1 MMRGMLK
8 FLPSFVPAFASV
20 AFVGLLAGC
29 RGTPDT
35 PAAPTPPT
43 PVTAPAGAPT
53 APTEAP
59 PADAKPGLGFMP
71 DYEAGVDGVAVS
83 GVREGGPAAKAGIQQ
98 GDVILAL
105 NGIRVTD
112 AQSYTE
118 ALDEQKVGATVPVQ
132 ILRGSEKLELKV
144 TIGTRRR

>member
-1 MMRGMLK
+1 MMRRMPK
-8 FLPSFVPAFASV
+8 FPLSLVPAATLSLL
-20 AFVGLLAGC
+20 VGCAGA
-29 RGTPDT
+29 PDT
-35 PAAPTPPT
+35 TPAPTPAPT
-43 PVTAPAGAPT
+43 PAVAAPAET
-53 APTEAP
+53 P
-59 PADAKPGLGFMP
+59 PADARPGLGFMP
-71 DYEAGVDGVAVS
+71 DYEAGVDGVAVG

-98 GDVILAL
+98 GDVILVL

-132 ILRGSEKLELKV
+132 ILRGSETLELKV

>member
-1 MMRGMLK
+1 MIRGMPK
-8 FLPSFVPAFASV
+8 FPLSFVPAATFSLL
-20 AFVGLLAGC
+20 VGCAGA
-29 RGTPDT
+29 PDT
-35 PAAPTPPT
+35 KPAPTPAPT
-43 PVTAPAGAPT
+43 PAVAAPAET
-53 APTEAP
+53 P
-59 PADAKPGLGFMP
+59 PADARPGLGFMP
-71 DYEAGVDGVAVS
+71 DYEAGVDGVAVG

-98 GDVILAL
+98 GDVILVL

>member
-8 FLPSFVPAFASV
+8 FLPSFVLAVSFNLL
-20 AFVGLLAGC
+20 VGC
-29 RGTPDT
+29 
-35 PAAPTPPT
+35 
-43 PVTAPAGAPT
+43 AGAPETTPTPAPAPVAT
-53 APTEAP
+53 APTVAAPSETP

-71 DYEAGVDGVAVS
+71 DYQAGVDGVAVG
-83 GVREGGPAAKAGIQQ
+83 GVREGSPAAKAGIQE
-98 GDVILAL
+98 GDVILVL

-132 ILRGSEKLELKV
+132 IQRGSEKLELKV

>member
-1 MMRGMLK
+1 MMRGMPK
-8 FLPSFVPAFASV
+8 FLLSLVPAATLSLL
-20 AFVGLLAGC
+20 VGCAGA
-29 RGTPDT
+29 PDT
-35 PAAPTPPT
+35 KPAPTP
-43 PVTAPAGAPT
+43 APT
-53 APTEAP
+53 EAAPVAAATNEAP

-71 DYEAGVDGVAVS
+71 DYQAGADGVTVG
-83 GVREGGPAAKAGIQQ
+83 GVREGGPAATAGIQE

-132 ILRGSEKLELKV
+132 IQRGSEKLELKV

>member
-1 MMRGMLK
+1 MPG
-8 FLPSFVPAFASV
+8 PASASCPTTRPASTASPSV
-20 AFVGLLAGC
+20 AC
-29 RGTPDT
+29 
-35 PAAPTPPT
+35 
-43 PVTAPAGAPT
+43 
-53 APTEAP
+53 
-59 PADAKPGLGFMP
+59 AK
-71 DYEAGVDGVAVS
+71 AVP
-83 GVREGGPAAKAGIQQ
+83 RQQAGIQQ
-98 GDVILAL
+98 GDVILVL

>member
-1 MMRGMLK
+1 MMRGMPK
-8 FLPSFVPAFASV
+8 FPLSFVPAVILSLL
-20 AFVGLLAGC
+20 VGCAGA
-29 RGTPDT
+29 PDT
-35 PAAPTPPT
+35 QPAPTP
-43 PVTAPAGAPT
+43 APAPIVAAPVAAT
-53 APTEAP
+53 PSETP

-71 DYEAGVDGVAVS
+71 DYQAGVEGVAVG
-83 GVREGGPAAKAGIQQ
+83 GVREGSPAAKAGIQE
-98 GDVILAL
+98 GDVILML

-132 ILRGSEKLELKV
+132 IQRGGEKLELKV